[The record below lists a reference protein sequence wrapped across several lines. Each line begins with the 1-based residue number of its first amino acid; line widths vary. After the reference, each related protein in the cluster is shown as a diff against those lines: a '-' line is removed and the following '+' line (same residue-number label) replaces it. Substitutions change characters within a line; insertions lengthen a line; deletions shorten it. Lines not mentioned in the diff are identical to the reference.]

1 MSTSIANAS
10 HVCRVTTISPF
21 MPHRPCATTRTA
33 QMAKYDLTS
42 VMGQYLDKHL
52 VLPMLDYLLES
63 DVS

>member
-1 MSTSIANAS
+1 
-10 HVCRVTTISPF
+10 
-21 MPHRPCATTRTA
+21 
-33 QMAKYDLTS
+33 MAKYDLTS